1 MQIKTKLTFFE
12 KKIGVKFTHAGVI
25 GPKFGRK
32 NIKAMK
38 EINNEQLGWLEITY
52 LSNKLR
58 ICRGDKGNLFV
69 LRKINSPTLFKNFK
83 EFIKIY

>member
-1 MQIKTKLTFFE
+1 M
-12 KKIGVKFTHAGVI
+12 

-52 LSNKLR
+52 LSSNLR
-58 ICRGDKGNLFV
+58 ICRGDKGTLFV
-69 LRKINSPTLFKNFK
+69 
-83 EFIKIY
+83 

>member
-1 MQIKTKLTFFE
+1 M
-12 KKIGVKFTHAGVI
+12 KKIGIKFANAGVM
-25 GPKFGRK
+25 GPKFVRK

-52 LSNKLR
+52 LSSKLR
-58 ICRGDKGNLFV
+58 IRKDDKGTLFV

-83 EFIKIY
+83 EFI

>member
-1 MQIKTKLTFFE
+1 M
-12 KKIGVKFTHAGVI
+12 FTHAGVI

-38 EINNEQLGWLEITY
+38 AINNEQLGWLEITY
-52 LSNKLR
+52 LSNRLR
-58 ICRGDKGNLFV
+58 VSRGDKGTLFV

-83 EFIKIY
+83 EFIKFF

>member
-1 MQIKTKLTFFE
+1 
-12 KKIGVKFTHAGVI
+12 
-25 GPKFGRK
+25 
-32 NIKAMK
+32 MK

-58 ICRGDKGNLFV
+58 ICRGDKVTLFI

-83 EFIKIY
+83 KFIKIY

>member
-1 MQIKTKLTFFE
+1 MK
-12 KKIGVKFTHAGVI
+12 KKIGVKFTRAGVI

-52 LSNKLR
+52 LSKKLR
-58 ICRGDKGNLFV
+58 ICRGDKGTLFV
-69 LRKINSPTLFKNFK
+69 LRKISSPNLFKNYK
-83 EFIKIY
+83 EFIKTY